1 MVAPA
6 PGTAVTEPAT
16 LERLTTTDA
25 DGRFRLE
32 TVRPGRYFITAG
44 FVDTPTY
51 FPGVLRPADARAVVV
66 TAGSILPGID
76 FALAQSAGVN
86 VTGRVKGIPDNM
98 PAGYIHVALSPV
110 GITRIE
116 QRLDVVVAPDG
127 TFQFQRVGPG
137 TYGVLTNPT
146 IIGPSA
152 INRIEVKDVD
162 VGPIELAIGPMI
174 VGQVTV
180 DDGSPLPTSLT
191 YATAG
196 YPIVSTPSLVS
207 LVAVRPN
214 PISPLS
220 FGGTVRA
227 DGAFVVANY
236 QPGEYRI
243 TARLPF
249 GYDIKSLT
257 FGDVDLLK
265 TTLKI
270 PNVASATG
278 SVRMVLTKNPQ
289 PGTSVGVKVSGHVTS
304 EPPPATAWILMQ
316 PSSPGPVSAGAIG
329 ETLVRPDG
337 TFEFQRVPPG
347 VYAAQIIPRQATAP
361 QIAIVVEDVDVSN
374 VEIPNIP
381 SPAPR
386 P

>member
-1 MVAPA
+1 
-6 PGTAVTEPAT
+6 
-16 LERLTTTDA
+16 
-25 DGRFRLE
+25 
-32 TVRPGRYFITAG
+32 
-44 FVDTPTY
+44 
-51 FPGVLRPADARAVVV
+51 
-66 TAGSILPGID
+66 
-76 FALAQSAGVN
+76 
-86 VTGRVKGIPDNM
+86 
-98 PAGYIHVALSPV
+98 
-110 GITRIE
+110 
-116 QRLDVVVAPDG
+116 
-127 TFQFQRVGPG
+127 VGPG

-361 QIAIVVEDVDVSN
+361 QIAIVVEDVDVAN
-374 VEIPNIP
+374 VEFPNIRP
-381 SPAPR
+381 ALAQTAGPPAALGPQVFPGLPAPLAIQPPSYPPGATVTGR
-386 P
+386 VVMPAATNAEIPRTVVLFGPRDGLSVQGPIHGDGKFELQNVPAGNYDARTLPLMVPSVTTRLVVGGKDVSGITLNAPATRNNP